1 MAVAIPIS
9 LEQVMASQPP
19 PGLEEWRKRLFLVE
33 GTIEMSEDEYDSL
46 LLLLSFSFS
55 FLFLQFSFS
64 LPFFLF
70 LFLVS
75 LSTCFFS
82 SLFLFEPILMTVTVL
97 RF

>member
-55 FLFLQFSFS
+55 FS
-64 LPFFLF
+64 FLF
-70 LFLVS
+70 LFLF
-75 LSTCFFS
+75 LFFFS
-82 SLFLFEPILMTVTVL
+82 SLFSFSFSCISIYLLFLISLPL
-97 RF
+97 